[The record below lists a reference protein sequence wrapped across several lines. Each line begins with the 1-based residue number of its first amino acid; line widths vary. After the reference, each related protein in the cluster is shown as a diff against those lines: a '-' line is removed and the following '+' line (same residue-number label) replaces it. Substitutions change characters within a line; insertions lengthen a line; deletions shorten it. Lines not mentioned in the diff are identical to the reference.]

1 MIKILAF
8 DLDGTLLDD
17 SKQIPQDNIDAVKR
31 AAARG
36 VQIVP
41 ATGRIYKGIPEELKS
56 LPFMRWF
63 ITANGSYLYD
73 AVEDRAA
80 ARAEIP
86 AEEAVAFFE
95 YADTLGVLYDCYQD
109 NWGYMTAD
117 MLKVAPGI
125 IPDPGVRKLITD
137 LRAPVPELKAYLRE
151 KGTDVQKLQL
161 YFTDMQLR
169 ARMLEELP
177 ERFPHLAFSTSMPFN
192 IEVNAPAATK
202 GQCLMSLCRIL
213 GVEPKDSMA
222 LGDGT
227 NDLDMLELSGIGVAM
242 ANAAPPLLKA
252 ADYVTLSNNE
262 AGFARAVE
270 RFVLKATPHNPPSA
284 SPGKFVP

>member
-17 SKQIPQDNIDAVKR
+17 SKQIPQDNLDAIKR

-41 ATGRIYKGIPEELKS
+41 ATGRIYKGIPDELKS

-73 AVEDRAA
+73 AQKDRAA

-86 AEEAVAFFE
+86 VEEAVAFYE

-125 IPDPGVRKLITD
+125 IPDPGVRKLITS
-137 LRAPVPELKAYLRE
+137 LRAPVPELKAFLRE
-151 KGTDVQKLQL
+151 KGTGVQKLQL
-161 YFTDMQLR
+161 YFTDMQQR
-169 ARMLEELP
+169 ARELEELP
-177 ERFPHLAFSTSMPFN
+177 KRFPNLAFSTSMPFN
-192 IEVNAPAATK
+192 IEINALSATK

-213 GVEPKDSMA
+213 GVEAKDSMA

-227 NDLDMLELSGIGVAM
+227 NDLDMLELAGIGVAM
-242 ANAAPPLLKA
+242 ANAAPALLGA
-252 ADYVTLSNNE
+252 ADYVTASNNE

-270 RFVLKATPHNPPSA
+270 RFVLN
-284 SPGKFVP
+284 

>member
-17 SKQIPQDNIDAVKR
+17 SKQIPQDNIDAIKR

-41 ATGRIYKGIPEELKS
+41 ATGRIYKGIPEALKS

-202 GQCLMSLCRIL
+202 GQCLISLCSIL
-213 GVEPKDSMA
+213 RVEPKDSMA

-242 ANAAPPLLKA
+242 ANAAPALLEA

-270 RFVLKATPHNPPSA
+270 RFVLKATPHNPPAA

>member
-17 SKQIPQDNIDAVKR
+17 SKQIPQDNIDAIKR
-31 AAARG
+31 AATRG

-41 ATGRIYKGIPEELKS
+41 ATGRIYKGIPDELKS

-86 AEEAVAFFE
+86 AEEAVAFYE

-242 ANAAPPLLKA
+242 ANAAPALLEA

>member
-17 SKQIPQDNIDAVKR
+17 SKQIPQDNIDAIKR

-41 ATGRIYKGIPEELKS
+41 ATGRIYKGIPEALKS

-86 AEEAVAFFE
+86 AEEAVAFYE

-151 KGTDVQKLQL
+151 KGTGVQKLQL
-161 YFTDMQLR
+161 YFTDMQQR
-169 ARMLEELP
+169 ARELEELP

-270 RFVLKATPHNPPSA
+270 RFVLKATPHNPPAA

>member
-17 SKQIPQDNIDAVKR
+17 SKQIPQDNIDAIKR

-41 ATGRIYKGIPEELKS
+41 ATGRIYKGIPDELKS

-227 NDLDMLELSGIGVAM
+227 NDLDMLELSGIGVAR

>member
-17 SKQIPQDNIDAVKR
+17 SKQIPQDNIDAIKR

-36 VQIVP
+36 VHIVP
-41 ATGRIYKGIPEELKS
+41 ATGRIYKGIPDELKS

-213 GVEPKDSMA
+213 GVDPKDSMA

-242 ANAAPPLLKA
+242 ANAAPPLLEA

-270 RFVLKATPHNPPSA
+270 RFVLKATPHNPPAA

>member
-17 SKQIPQDNIDAVKR
+17 SKQIPQDNIDAIKR

-41 ATGRIYKGIPEELKS
+41 ATGRIYKGIPDELKS

-73 AVEDRAA
+73 AIKDKAA

-86 AEEAVAFFE
+86 AEEAVAFYE

-125 IPDPGVRKLITD
+125 IPDPGVRKLITG

-151 KGTDVQKLQL
+151 KGTGVQKLQL
-161 YFTDMQLR
+161 YFTDMQQR

-177 ERFPHLAFSTSMPFN
+177 ERFPNLAFSTSMPFN
-192 IEVNAPAATK
+192 IEVNALTATK

-213 GVEPKDSMA
+213 DVEAKDSMA

-227 NDLDMLELSGIGVAM
+227 NDLDMLELAGIGIAM
-242 ANAAPPLLKA
+242 ANAAPALLEA
-252 ADYVTLSNNE
+252 ADYVTASNNE

>member
-17 SKQIPQDNIDAVKR
+17 SKQIPQDNIDAIKR

-41 ATGRIYKGIPEELKS
+41 ATGRIYKGIPDELKS

-73 AVEDRAA
+73 AAENRAA

-86 AEEAVAFFE
+86 AEEAVAFYE

-109 NWGYMTAD
+109 NWGYITAD

-125 IPDPGVRKLITD
+125 ITDPGVRKLIIE

-151 KGTDVQKLQL
+151 KGTGVQKLQL
-161 YFTDMQLR
+161 YFTDMQQR
-169 ARMLEELP
+169 ARELEELP
-177 ERFPHLAFSTSMPFN
+177 KRFPNLAFSTSMPFN

-213 GVEPKDSMA
+213 DVEAKDSMA

-227 NDLDMLELSGIGVAM
+227 NDLDMLELAGVGVAM
-242 ANAAPPLLKA
+242 ANAAPALLEA

-262 AGFARAVE
+262 AGCGRAVE
-270 RFVLKATPHNPPSA
+270 RFVLN
-284 SPGKFVP
+284 

>member
-17 SKQIPQDNIDAVKR
+17 SKQIPQDNIDAIKR

-41 ATGRIYKGIPEELKS
+41 ATGRIYKGIPEALKS
-56 LPFMRWF
+56 LSFMRWF

-86 AEEAVAFFE
+86 AEEAVAFYE

-270 RFVLKATPHNPPSA
+270 RFVLKATPHNPPAA